1 MPSQTYDLHGV
12 RIFECA
18 VEGPQLRSDRDAVDL
33 MSEAGGPGA
42 NFIVIP
48 AERLSDD
55 FFRLK
60 TRVAGEIIQRFMMYR
75 VRVAIVGDIAQHL
88 AESDS
93 LRDFVREANRGNQ
106 CWFVADL
113 DELSKRLEREKTRA
127 GDFGGGLNNAQ

>member
-1 MPSQTYDLHGV
+1 MSARSYELHGV
-12 RIFECA
+12 RVFECA
-18 VEGPQLRSDRDAVDL
+18 AEGPPLRSDRDAVDL

-60 TRVAGEIIQRFMMYR
+60 TRVAGEIIQRFVMYR
-75 VRVAIVGDIAQHL
+75 VRVAIVGDIARHL
-88 AESDS
+88 TESGS

-127 GDFGGGLNNAQ
+127 GDFGSGLNNAS